1 MTNAYVKIE
10 NMYYKGKEVFYKKP
24 INTDLQKAII
34 YDDTIEYYYKNTEID
49 EDPKYLGKFKSFKKY
64 QSNLYY
70 DNCDYIII
78 EFENDNIFE
87 NKKENIYYKT
97 IPNTDA
103 DENMCIIEEMM
114 YDNIYPVYYKK

>member
-1 MTNAYVKIE
+1 
-10 NMYYKGKEVFYKKP
+10 MYYKGKEVFYKKP